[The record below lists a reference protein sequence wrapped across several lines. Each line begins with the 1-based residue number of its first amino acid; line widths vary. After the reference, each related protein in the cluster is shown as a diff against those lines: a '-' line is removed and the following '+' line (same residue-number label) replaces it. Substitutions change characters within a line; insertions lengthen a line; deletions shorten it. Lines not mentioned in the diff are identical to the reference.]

1 MDSVQ
6 SFYANSL
13 CFIGKLMVAT
23 EFKESLQSKITW
35 FRGNFLSFFH

>member
-13 CFIGKLMVAT
+13 CFIGNLMVAT
-23 EFKESLQSKITW
+23 EFKRVTTKQHNLV
-35 FRGNFLSFFH
+35 